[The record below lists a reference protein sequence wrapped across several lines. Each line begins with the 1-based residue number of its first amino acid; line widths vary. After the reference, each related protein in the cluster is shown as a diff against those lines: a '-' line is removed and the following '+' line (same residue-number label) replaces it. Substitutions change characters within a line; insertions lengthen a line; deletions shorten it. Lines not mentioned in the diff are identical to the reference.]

1 MIIEVSI
8 NGKRKIVE
16 YPDYFE
22 KYENGNFK
30 RCYTKVQFDYLKSE
44 NYETHYMFFDFKKKL
59 IYFHEW
65 SEERELT
72 GDCDYVWS
80 GACEYKK
87 RVFNIWSK

>member
-8 NGKRKIVE
+8 NGKRKTVE

-30 RCYTKVQFDYLKSE
+30 RCYTKAQFDYLKSE
-44 NYETHYMFFDFKKKL
+44 NYEKHYMFFDFKKKL

-65 SEERELT
+65 YEPELT
-72 GDCDYVWS
+72 GDCDYAWPC
-80 GACEYKK
+80 ACEYKK

>member
-8 NGKRKIVE
+8 NGKRKTVE

-30 RCYTKVQFDYLKSE
+30 RCYTQAQFDYLKSE
-44 NYETHYMFFDFKKKL
+44 NYEKHYMFFDFKKKL

-65 SEERELT
+65 YEPELT
-72 GDCDYVWS
+72 GDCDYAWPC
-80 GACEYKK
+80 ACEYKK